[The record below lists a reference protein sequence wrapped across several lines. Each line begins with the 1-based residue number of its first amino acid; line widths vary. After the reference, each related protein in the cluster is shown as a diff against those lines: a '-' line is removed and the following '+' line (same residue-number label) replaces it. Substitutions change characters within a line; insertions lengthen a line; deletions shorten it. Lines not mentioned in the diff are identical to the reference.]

1 MNTIAQ
7 ERSKYALES
16 IRNIRCD
23 KKEFAKLV
31 AGLPAMVL
39 QNGLGHSLSFL
50 LSKSTDKELRPKF
63 DDKHHI
69 AFTIISKWLKNQRV
83 ISDDERS
90 KAVAELSSIPQAKY
104 LLGQEETLK
113 VLEWVKRYANA
124 GIFE

>member
-7 ERSKYALES
+7 ERSKYALEE

-23 KKEFAKLV
+23 RKEFAKLV
-31 AGLPAMVL
+31 AGLPAMIL

-63 DDKHHI
+63 DDKHHV
-69 AFTIISKWLKNQRV
+69 AFAIVSKWFKKIGLIR
-83 ISDDERS
+83 DDDRN
-90 KAVAELSSIPQAKY
+90 KAITELSTIPQAKY
-104 LLGQEETLK
+104 LRGQEEALK

-124 GIFE
+124 GLFE